1 MRIFGARDV
10 APLRGEAD
18 LIRELQLVQSF
29 NWAKASIEQE
39 LQLDQANATLSSDLD
54 PNFSDE
60 RATIRPPRA
69 R

>member
-10 APLRGEAD
+10 APLRVEAD

-29 NWAKASIEQE
+29 NWTTALIEQRP
-39 LQLDQANATLSSDLD
+39 QLDQAKATLSSDLD

-60 RATIRPPRA
+60 RATMRPPRA